1 MVLHI
6 FLQKEIQHTKY
17 IKIHKKKGIKK
28 MIKENTLI
36 HGNAKYIVRFNETR
50 IGISGQQPVKF
61 LKYDEAGKLIAERE
75 LMFRTGDEYVVPEFR
90 TYEDVRR
97 FWSYP
102 NRAKLEVRTKTIYD
116 VKEITI

>member
-1 MVLHI
+1 
-6 FLQKEIQHTKY
+6 
-17 IKIHKKKGIKK
+17 

-102 NRAKLEVRTKTIYD
+102 NRAKLEVRTKTIYA

>member
-1 MVLHI
+1 
-6 FLQKEIQHTKY
+6 
-17 IKIHKKKGIKK
+17 

-36 HGNAKYIVRFNETR
+36 HGNAKYIIRFGETL
-50 IGISGQQPVKF
+50 IGLSGQQPVKF

-75 LMFRTGDEYVVPEFR
+75 LLFRTGDEYVVPEFR
-90 TYEDVRR
+90 TYEAVKR

-116 VKEITI
+116 VKEV